1 MNRNNFGDYIDEIC
15 HKCCEHT
22 CHKCENRKDD
32 KEIIEKKQERHNR
45 ILDDDLFMFIMVY
58 HKCSPPIDY
67 VKGHFKISQKQYKR
81 FDEILYSYIHG
92 KSTNAIEDVKNYI
105 TENRM
110 NLKDTEKYLN
120 LFIKLIYEHNQDNNY
135 IKLNYYPE
143 IKLI

>member
-1 MNRNNFGDYIDEIC
+1 
-15 HKCCEHT
+15 
-22 CHKCENRKDD
+22 
-32 KEIIEKKQERHNR
+32 
-45 ILDDDLFMFIMVY
+45 MVY
-58 HKCSPPIDY
+58 HKRYPPIDY
-67 VKGHFKISQKQYKR
+67 VKRHFKISQKQYKR